1 MHLETVQRGHSAI
14 RSREHRF
21 TDFVMGPT
29 IMGRRNVFTEHP
41 FQPVTVGEDTGFLR
55 DVRGAGKTIYSA
67 DRFNYFQ
74 VRTGNGHTWQVDDAE
89 LLASGDLKFYGK
101 LNGSCRHLETAETA
115 PPITTVAVVGLGY
128 IGLPTAAILATNGL
142 DVIGVDVN
150 PRTVDAVNNGD
161 VPFVEPDLGVHVAGA
176 VSQGRLRAQLETPAA
191 DAYIVAVPT
200 PFQADKSADMSYIAA
215 AARAIAPQL
224 RGGEL
229 VILESTSPPGST
241 RRLAE
246 LILGLRPD
254 LSLDGADGKPV
265 LLVAHCPER
274 VLPGR
279 IMIELVTNDRVVGGL
294 TTEAAEAAAALYG
307 VFCQGE
313 IHLTDAATA
322 EMSKLV
328 ENAYRDV
335 NIAFANELSV
345 ISDNLDIDVWELIRL
360 ANHHPRVNI
369 LQPGPGVGGHCIAV
383 DPWFIVA
390 ADPENSSLIRTARE
404 VNDSKPGYV
413 VDQVREGRQ
422 RHRPSGDRLPGPR
435 VQSQH
440 RRRPR
445 VSGAGDRPDAWLSC
459 IRMPKFLWRPRT
471 RTTCQRCWPRIP
483 TSVTSRRTKRLRP
496 PM

>member
-1 MHLETVQRGHSAI
+1 MLTSKAA
-14 RSREHRF
+14 
-21 TDFVMGPT
+21 
-29 IMGRRNVFTEHP
+29 
-41 FQPVTVGEDTGFLR
+41 DTG
-55 DVRGAGKTIYSA
+55 
-67 DRFNYFQ
+67 
-74 VRTGNGHTWQVDDAE
+74 
-89 LLASGDLKFYGK
+89 
-101 LNGSCRHLETAETA
+101 TA
-115 PPITTVAVVGLGY
+115 IGTVAVVGLGY

-150 PRTVDAVNNGD
+150 PETVDAINNGD
-161 VPFVEPDLGVHVAGA
+161 VPFVEPDLGIHVAGA
-176 VSQGRLRAQLETPAA
+176 VSRGRLRAQLETPRA

-200 PFQADKSADMSYIAA
+200 PFKADKSADMSYIAA

-224 RGGEL
+224 EGGEL

-254 LSLDGADGKPV
+254 LSLDGRDGRPAV
-265 LLVAHCPER
+265 LVAHCPER

-294 TTEAAEAAAALYG
+294 TTEAADAAAALYG
-307 VFCQGE
+307 VFCKGE

-390 ADPENSSLIRTARE
+390 ADPENSALIRTARE
-404 VNDSKPGYV
+404 VNDAKPGHIV
-413 VDQVREGRQ
+413 EQVRKAVGDDEGPVIACLGLAFKANIDDVRESPAVDIVRRVAAMHPKADILVAAPHKNELPPELAACANVRLTDADHAVAAAQ
-422 RHRPSGDRLPGPR
+422 VVVLLVDHDRFRDIEPSSLEGKTVIDTRG
-435 VQSQH
+435 
-440 RRRPR
+440 
-445 VSGAGDRPDAWLSC
+445 
-459 IRMPKFLWRPRT
+459 FWR
-471 RTTCQRCWPRIP
+471 
-483 TSVTSRRTKRLRP
+483 
-496 PM
+496 